1 VVTTTPTTAVA
12 TTPTATSLSAAMSF
26 QSRGLGADPRAGV
39 PGVVGQRGELPE
51 AEIKAD
57 TQQVAALRD
66 TAFREE
72 LDKLREGVQADAV
85 VETRVAAS
93 VFAVSSGLS
102 VGYVLWLLRGGALIA
117 SLLSSLPAWRLV
129 DPLPVLDRLG
139 GRSDDKDDAS
149 LEDLVEEREPH
160 QGRGEPDEHEVKEA
174 KATRGKTT

>member
-1 VVTTTPTTAVA
+1 VAVTSTTAVA
-12 TTPTATSLSAAMSF
+12 ASPTATTLSAAMSF
-26 QSRGLGADPRAGV
+26 QSRGLGADPRPAG
-39 PGVVGQRGELPE
+39 PTGLGDQRSELPE
-51 AEIKAD
+51 AQIKAE
-57 TQQVAALRD
+57 TQQVAVLRD

-72 LDKLREGVQADAV
+72 LDKLRESVQAEAV

-149 LEDLVEEREPH
+149 LEDLVEERQPPRERNEP
-160 QGRGEPDEHEVKEA
+160 GEHEAKEA
-174 KATRGKTT
+174 KAMGSKTT